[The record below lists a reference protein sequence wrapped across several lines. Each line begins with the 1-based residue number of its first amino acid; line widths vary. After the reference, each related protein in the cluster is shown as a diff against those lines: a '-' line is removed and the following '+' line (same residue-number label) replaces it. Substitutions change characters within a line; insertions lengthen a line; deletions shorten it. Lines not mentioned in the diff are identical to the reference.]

1 MEKRHLNNFIEYFSK
16 KLSLNDLNK
25 LNTQNKINTDR
36 VDLYH
41 DFIISLVYII
51 DETYL
56 GDDFIKS
63 EDDVKSHFKWCWL
76 KNIDNFKKENIL
88 FCESGSHYHY
98 YFDYFYRIYYKSDKH
113 NNLID
118 DIIEFWD
125 SIFGLNKVKT
135 MSQYDIFIEIYEIC
149 NKYFINRLDIII

>member
-63 EDDVKSHFKWCWL
+63 EDDVKSHFRWCWL

-88 FCESGSHYHY
+88 FGESGSHYHY
-98 YFDYFYRIYYKSDKH
+98 YFDYFYQIYYKSDKH

-118 DIIEFWD
+118 DIIDFWD

>member
-88 FCESGSHYHY
+88 FGESGSHYHY
-98 YFDYFYRIYYKSDKH
+98 YFDYFYQIYYKSDKH

>member
-63 EDDVKSHFKWCWL
+63 EDDVKSHFRWCWL

-88 FCESGSHYHY
+88 FGESGSHYHY
-98 YFDYFYRIYYKSDKH
+98 YFDYFYQIYYKSDKH

-135 MSQYDIFIEIYEIC
+135 MSQYDIFIEIFQ
-149 NKYFINRLDIII
+149 YFQLYLDKMPKN

>member
-63 EDDVKSHFKWCWL
+63 EDDVKSHFRWCWL

-88 FCESGSHYHY
+88 FGESGSHYHY
-98 YFDYFYRIYYKSDKH
+98 YFDYFYQIYYKSDKH

>member
-1 MEKRHLNNFIEYFSK
+1 MEKPHLNNFIEYFSK

-63 EDDVKSHFKWCWL
+63 EDDVKSHFRWCWL

-88 FCESGSHYHY
+88 FGESGSHYHY
-98 YFDYFYRIYYKSDKH
+98 YFDYFYQIYYKSDKH